1 MMADD
6 EKSQTRRLTASI
18 CMFVLPFLSPLFLA
32 WINSAFPSPKPGP
45 WPYGQP
51 ELLVENLCLVAFLL
65 HIGLTLASVVMSLWL
80 IREFILRMV
89 YWMGNLLL
97 LILVVTIAAELS
109 MNKAGKWL

>member
-1 MMADD
+1 
-6 EKSQTRRLTASI
+6 
-18 CMFVLPFLSPLFLA
+18 
-32 WINSAFPSPKPGP
+32 
-45 WPYGQP
+45 
-51 ELLVENLCLVAFLL
+51 
-65 HIGLTLASVVMSLWL
+65 MSLWL